1 MGMRM
6 LNRKLRNIR
15 PSGGFW
21 PEGHMTPKE
30 WKGVRMRNRKLD
42 NIHPIA
48 AAAAAAA
55 ALG

>member
-1 MGMRM
+1 
-6 LNRKLRNIR
+6 
-15 PSGGFW
+15 
-21 PEGHMTPKE
+21 MTPKE

>member
-1 MGMRM
+1 MRM

-21 PEGHMTPKE
+21 PEGHMTPKG

-55 ALG
+55 ALE